1 MQSFHYANKNP
12 MDVFS
17 FTLPTEIV
25 YGPGVVKRLPEEMKR
40 LGCGRSLIITDAGIL
55 RAGIADRV
63 RELIEEAG
71 IPCRIYSGV
80 EANPKDVNCEEAARI
95 AREFGADSLI
105 AVGGGSPIDCAKAV
119 GVLLA
124 HNAEKIKPYEGKTAA
139 TKPQP
144 PLIAVPTTA
153 GTGSELTFS
162 AVITDTK
169 NHYKMTVKSPFTAAK
184 LALCDPELTIS
195 VPPMVTAS
203 TGVDALT
210 HAIEG
215 YTANCGEPIADA
227 FALYSIELIYHN
239 LEKAVK
245 DGSDLEAR
253 SAMLMGSMLGG
264 MSFSHSDVASV
275 HCVAESLGGM
285 YDLPHGMCNAIFLPY
300 VMEYNMDY
308 CLEKY
313 ARVAQAMGFAFE
325 DAREGA
331 EMAVQAVKD
340 LCRAVGLPTFRSQK
354 VKVQDFDQLAE
365 MSARNISTE
374 SNPRPMTKEDYLRVL
389 WMAYEDGITPEK
401 KRLMDLIDKA
411 ALGDIEAAGE
421 IAEGYFLGTFEDVP
435 NYEKAKKWSHFAA
448 RFGNAKGLFV
458 QAELRRL
465 GYIAE

>member
-1 MQSFHYANKNP
+1 MMLLVGHGSFLLELIQFNDYNTRIQFDKKYVNRHRRICGTDPITHEGQKEEIPMQPYHFSNPNP
-12 MDVFS
+12 MDAFS

-25 YGPGVVKRLPEEMKR
+25 YGPGVLARLPEEMKR
-40 LGCGRSLIITDAGIL
+40 IGCTRPVIITDEGIV

-63 RELIEEAG
+63 RKLVEAAG
-71 IPCRIYSGV
+71 YECIVYSGV
-80 EANPKDVNCEEAARI
+80 EPNPKDANCEECACQAR
-95 AREFGADSLI
+95 AFGVDSLI

-124 HNAEKIKPYEGKTAA
+124 HGADRIKPYEGKTAA
-139 TKPQP
+139 TKPQL
-144 PLIAVPTTA
+144 PLIAIPTTS

-162 AVITDTK
+162 SVITDTE

-184 LALCDPELTIS
+184 LALCDPELTVS

-239 LEKAVK
+239 LETAVK
-245 DGSDLEAR
+245 DGTDLPAR

-275 HCVAESLGGM
+275 HCVAESLGGL

-308 CLEKY
+308 CVEKY
-313 ARVAQAMGFAFE
+313 ARVAQAMGFFFT

-331 EMAVQAVKD
+331 QIAVSAVKE
-340 LCRAVGLPTFRSQK
+340 LCRAVGLPDFRSLN
-354 VKVQDFDQLAE
+354 VKTEDFDTIAE
-365 MSARNISTE
+365 MSAKNISTE
-374 SNPRPMTKEDYLRVL
+374 SNPRPMTKEDYLEVL
-389 WMAYEDGITPEK
+389 RMAYE
-401 KRLMDLIDKA
+401 A
-411 ALGDIEAAGE
+411 
-421 IAEGYFLGTFEDVP
+421 
-435 NYEKAKKWSHFAA
+435 
-448 RFGNAKGLFV
+448 
-458 QAELRRL
+458 
-465 GYIAE
+465 